1 MTTITLEVTDD
12 LAESIAA
19 VRDRLPEIIALGLNR
34 LSPMP
39 AQVYSHILTFLA
51 SGPTAAQLV
60 EFRPTDDMAERLE
73 QLLDKSQTGEL
84 SDIEE
89 QELEE
94 YRRIEHLV
102 VMLKARA
109 LPYIISTP

>member
-1 MTTITLEVTDD
+1 MTTITVEVTDD

-19 VRDRLPEIIALGLNR
+19 VRHRLPEIIALGLDR

-39 AQVYSHILTFLA
+39 AQVYAYIVSFLA
-51 SGPTAAQLV
+51 SGPTPEQLV
-60 EFRPTDDMAERLE
+60 EFRPTDEMADRLVK
-73 QLLDKSQTGEL
+73 LLEKSQSGDI

-89 QELEE
+89 KELEE

-102 VMLKARA
+102 MMLKARA
-109 LPYIISTP
+109 FPYLTSTG